1 MKFMYVKGRKIQEIE
16 AADKKAASEATRGSR
31 LGFAFSNEMK
41 PWLPENERC
50 EFYPSGG
57 WHAPCLNKR
66 KQGELCGVHAATV
79 RRDDERKAKY
89 AAGRKQDAQLAVL
102 RDRIES
108 ATGIQASV
116 GCGGLFFKPV
126 SAEQLVEWVEAHCDE
141 EAGPDAPTQLAAAE
155 LPVAADGAYARHA
168 SKEAQVL
175 DALGESFASRVESRK
190 EGVSGCSIHPVLGLG
205 HNDE

>member
-1 MKFMYVKGRKIQEIE
+1 MKFMYVKGRKIHEIE

-31 LGFAFSNEMK
+31 LGFVFTNEMK
-41 PWLPENERC
+41 AWLPENERC

-57 WHAPCLNKR
+57 WHVPCLNKR

-102 RDRIES
+102 RDRIEA

-116 GCGGLFFKPV
+116 GWGGLSFQPAN
-126 SAEQLVEWVEAHCDE
+126 AELLVEWVEAHSDKE
-141 EAGPDAPTQLAAAE
+141 VGPGTPTQLEVAE
-155 LPVAADGAYARHA
+155 SPVAADSPYARHA

-175 DALGESFASRVESRK
+175 DALGESFTSFVAARAGGASGWSA
-190 EGVSGCSIHPVLGLG
+190 HPVLVP
-205 HNDE
+205 EAQR